1 MDLGLASTDPTATRR
16 SRMVAPLVVLSIGLT
31 LTALTWNRWVELLV
45 DFGRELYVPWRITQG
60 DVLYRDIAYFSGP
73 LSPHVNALWFWLFGP
88 GVRNVLIL
96 NFLVLAA
103 FTWLAY
109 RILRRFVSPAPAVTS
124 CAAFLV
130 LCAFALYATYSSFD
144 LIAPY
149 SHEVSHG
156 LLIAAVGLVLVR
168 GLAEQ
173 KVGRAVGVGVCVGLA
188 LLTKPE
194 IALAVGVSLTAGVCL
209 TVSESGWTWK
219 RRLAV
224 LALLCHRVGS
234 AGGRIRGWIRGAGN
248 RLASRRH
255 HRAVAGGRQP
265 GRP

>member
-1 MDLGLASTDPTATRR
+1 M
-16 SRMVAPLVVLSIGLT
+16 
-31 LTALTWNRWVELLV
+31 
-45 DFGRELYVPWRITQG
+45 
-60 DVLYRDIAYFSGP
+60 
-73 LSPHVNALWFWLFGP
+73 
-88 GVRNVLIL
+88 
-96 NFLVLAA
+96 LAA

-209 TVSESGWTWK
+209 TVSGSVWTWK

-224 LALLCHRVGS
+224 LTLFAIGS
-234 AGGRIRGWIRGAGN
+234 VLPAAAFGAGYAGQGIGWL
-248 RLASRRH
+248 REAVIGPW
-255 HRAVAGGRQP
+255 RAVANPDVRNLAFYRKGLGINAP
-265 GRP
+265 GRNLLWMGLWSIL